1 MPAGEQP
8 TAGGALSRDQV
19 LDELEFLAA
28 VEHALLVEQLSLG
41 YAFGHDLPPEDGGA
55 TTDLGR
61 EAAAKF
67 AMIAGTGAISRLRAI
82 NLGLAEAGRK
92 PDLSRATAVSSPS
105 VAEIALGP
113 PTLAEPERLVGR
125 QQAIAAAI
133 EERFAALRPA
143 VTSDPL
149 FEGRLLQHL
158 REVILQDGPNHSAL
172 LALVLEVLED
182 PVPAELLRAT
192 RREPADAFEDR
203 LLKAS
208 DGAYRTFL
216 LALLTRFTS
225 IFDTHGALIPNAFFI
240 GRDLQALAERFLD
253 TLDDINRL
261 LVQRGLLP
269 PFSLVVPFHTFEP
282 PGGAPP
288 T

>member
-28 VEHALLVEQLSLG
+28 VEHAVVVEQLSLG

-55 TTDLGR
+55 TTDKGR

-67 AMIAGTGAISRLRAI
+67 ATIAQSGAISRMRAI
-82 NLGLAEAGRK
+82 NLGLAEAGRA
-92 PDLSRATAVSSPS
+92 PDLRRATAVSSPS

-113 PTLAEPERLVGR
+113 PSLAEPERLLGR

-158 REVILQDGPNHSAL
+158 GEVILQDGPNHSAI
-172 LALVLEVLED
+172 LALVAEVLQD

-208 DGAYRTFL
+208 DRAYRTFL
-216 LALLTRFTS
+216 LAMLSRFS
-225 IFDTHGALIPNAFFI
+225 VFDEHGALIPNAFFI
-240 GRDLQALAERFLD
+240 GRDFQALAERILD
-253 TLDDINRL
+253 SLDDINRL

-269 PFSLVVPFHTFEP
+269 PFRLTIPFKLFEP
-282 PGGAPP
+282 PGAAPP

>member
-8 TAGGALSRDQV
+8 TAGDALSRDQV

-28 VEHALLVEQLSLG
+28 VEHAVLIEQLSLG

-55 TTDLGR
+55 TTDQGR

-67 AMIAGTGAISRLRAI
+67 AMIAGSGAMPRLRAI
-82 NLGLAEAGRK
+82 NLGLAEAGRT
-92 PDLSRATAVSSPS
+92 PDLRRASAVSSPS
-105 VAEIALGP
+105 VAEIALGSP
-113 PTLAEPERLVGR
+113 SLAEPQRLLGR

-158 REVILQDGPNHSAL
+158 GEVILQDGPNHSAL
-172 LALVLEVLED
+172 LALVGEVLAD

-203 LLKAS
+203 LLQAS
-208 DGAYRTFL
+208 DRAYRTFL
-216 LALLTRFTS
+216 LALLARFS
-225 IFDTHGALIPNAFFI
+225 HVFDEHGATIPNAFFI
-240 GRDLQALAERFLD
+240 GRDFQALAERVLD

-269 PFSLVVPFHTFEP
+269 PFRLTVPFQLVAP